1 VDLPQPIGRC
11 PDVAPA
17 DASHN
22 VPASDERGRE
32 SKVVDSEDVSDRWEA
47 TLANVENVVVIRFP
61 EPSKAYQAISVLKQA
76 DADGRIEL
84 RAAAV
89 VERTPEGQLRIPE
102 GADNVGLEGTAAGGL
117 IGMLVGIL
125 GGPLGMLLGWGTGAL
140 VGGVV
145 DLTRA
150 EKGEDALTMLGSAIS
165 PGSTA
170 VIADVAEPAIEVVDG
185 EMAKLSG
192 EVTRRPED
200 DVMAELE
207 AAEEATEAAAKE
219 ARRKMREQ
227 RKAEVSEK
235 FSERV
240 GKLKDRLHIS

>member
-1 VDLPQPIGRC
+1 MVD
-11 PDVAPA
+11 
-17 DASHN
+17 
-22 VPASDERGRE
+22 
-32 SKVVDSEDVSDRWEA
+32 
-47 TLANVENVVVIRFP
+47 ENVLVIRFP
-61 EPSKAYQAISVLKQA
+61 EPSKAYQALSVLKQA

-84 RAAAV
+84 PAAAV
-89 VERTPEGQLRIPE
+89 VERTQEGQLRIPE

-117 IGMLVGIL
+117 IGVLVGIL

-140 VGGVV
+140 MGGVV

-150 EKGEDALTMLGSAIS
+150 ETSDDALTTLGNSIT

-170 VIADVAEPAIEVVDG
+170 IIADVVEPAIEVVDG

-192 EVTRRPED
+192 EVSRRPVG

-207 AAEEATEAAAKE
+207 AAQEATDAAAKE

-235 FSERV
+235 FGQRV
-240 GKLKDRLHIS
+240 GKLKERLGIS

>member
-1 VDLPQPIGRC
+1 MIG
-11 PDVAPA
+11 
-17 DASHN
+17 N
-22 VPASDERGRE
+22 V
-32 SKVVDSEDVSDRWEA
+32 
-47 TLANVENVVVIRFP
+47 LVIRFP
-61 EPSKAYQAISVLKQA
+61 ETSKAYQALSVLKQA

-84 RAAAV
+84 RAAAI
-89 VERTPEGQLRIPE
+89 VERTPEGRLRTTE

-140 VGGVV
+140 AGGVL
-145 DLTRA
+145 DLTRV
-150 EKGEDALTMLGSAIS
+150 EKGEDALTTLGSAIS

-170 VIADVAEPAIEVVDG
+170 VIADVAEPAVEVVDG
-185 EMAKLSG
+185 EIAKLLG
-192 EVTRRPED
+192 EVTRRPVD

-207 AAEEATEAAAKE
+207 AAEEAAAAAAKE
-219 ARRKMREQ
+219 ARRTMREQ

-240 GKLKDRLHIS
+240 GKLKERLGIS

>member
-1 VDLPQPIGRC
+1 MVD
-11 PDVAPA
+11 
-17 DASHN
+17 
-22 VPASDERGRE
+22 
-32 SKVVDSEDVSDRWEA
+32 
-47 TLANVENVVVIRFP
+47 ENVLVIRFP
-61 EPSKAYQAISVLKQA
+61 EPSKAYQALSVLKQA

-84 RAAAV
+84 PAAAV
-89 VERTPEGQLRIPE
+89 VERTQEGQLRIPE

-117 IGMLVGIL
+117 IGVLVGIL

-140 VGGVV
+140 MGGVV

-150 EKGEDALTMLGSAIS
+150 ETSDDALTMLGNSIT

-170 VIADVAEPAIEVVDG
+170 IIADVVEPAIEVVDG

-192 EVTRRPED
+192 EVSRRSVG

-207 AAEEATEAAAKE
+207 AAQEATDAAAKE
-219 ARRKMREQ
+219 ARRTMREQ

-235 FSERV
+235 FGQRV
-240 GKLKDRLHIS
+240 GKLKERLGIS

>member
-1 VDLPQPIGRC
+1 MPITS
-11 PDVAPA
+11 
-17 DASHN
+17 DA
-22 VPASDERGRE
+22 R
-32 SKVVDSEDVSDRWEA
+32 
-47 TLANVENVVVIRFP
+47 
-61 EPSKAYQAISVLKQA
+61 
-76 DADGRIEL
+76 
-84 RAAAV
+84 
-89 VERTPEGQLRIPE
+89 
-102 GADNVGLEGTAAGGL
+102 GTAAGGL
-117 IGMLVGIL
+117 IGMLVGIP

-145 DLTRA
+145 DLTRE

-170 VIADVAEPAIEVVDG
+170 VIADVAGPAIEVVDG

-207 AAEEATEAAAKE
+207 SAEEATEAAAKE
-219 ARRKMREQ
+219 ARQKMREQ

-240 GKLKDRLHIS
+240 GKLKDRLGIS

>member
-1 VDLPQPIGRC
+1 MVD
-11 PDVAPA
+11 
-17 DASHN
+17 
-22 VPASDERGRE
+22 
-32 SKVVDSEDVSDRWEA
+32 
-47 TLANVENVVVIRFP
+47 ENVLVIRFP
-61 EPSKAYQAISVLKQA
+61 EPSKAYQALSVLKQA

-84 RAAAV
+84 PAAAV
-89 VERTPEGQLRIPE
+89 VERTQEGQLRIPE

-117 IGMLVGIL
+117 IGVLVGIL

-140 VGGVV
+140 MGGVV

-150 EKGEDALTMLGSAIS
+150 ETSDDALTMLGNSIT

-170 VIADVAEPAIEVVDG
+170 IIADVVEPAIEVVDG

-192 EVTRRPED
+192 EVSRRPVG

-207 AAEEATEAAAKE
+207 AAQEATDAAAKE
-219 ARRKMREQ
+219 ARRTMREQ

-235 FSERV
+235 FGQRV
-240 GKLKDRLHIS
+240 GKLKERLGIS

>member
-1 VDLPQPIGRC
+1 M
-11 PDVAPA
+11 A
-17 DASHN
+17 DI
-22 VPASDERGRE
+22 D
-32 SKVVDSEDVSDRWEA
+32 
-47 TLANVENVVVIRFP
+47 NVVVVRFP
-61 EPSKAYQAISVLKQA
+61 ESSKAYQALSVLKQA
-76 DADGRIEL
+76 DADGRIGL

-89 VERTPEGQLRIPE
+89 VERTPQGELRIPE

-117 IGMLVGIL
+117 IGMLVGII

-140 VGGVV
+140 IGGVV

-150 EKGEDALTMLGSAIS
+150 EKSEDALTELGSAIP

-170 VIADVAEPAIEVVDG
+170 VVAEVEEPAVEVVDG

-192 EVTRRPED
+192 EVTRRSVD

-207 AAEEATEAAAKE
+207 AAEEATDAAARE
-219 ARRKMREQ
+219 ARRTMREQ
-227 RKAEVSEK
+227 RKAEISED

-240 GKLKDRLHIS
+240 GKLKARLGMS

>member
-17 DASHN
+17 EASHN
-22 VPASDERGRE
+22 VRASDERGRE
-32 SKVVDSEDVSDRWEA
+32 SKVVDSENVSDRWEA

-61 EPSKAYQAISVLKQA
+61 EPSNAYQAISVLKQA

>member
-1 VDLPQPIGRC
+1 MGYR
-11 PDVAPA
+11 
-17 DASHN
+17 
-22 VPASDERGRE
+22 
-32 SKVVDSEDVSDRWEA
+32 
-47 TLANVENVVVIRFP
+47 
-61 EPSKAYQAISVLKQA
+61 
-76 DADGRIEL
+76 
-84 RAAAV
+84 RA
-89 VERTPEGQLRIPE
+89 GC
-102 GADNVGLEGTAAGGL
+102 
-117 IGMLVGIL
+117 
-125 GGPLGMLLGWGTGAL
+125 
-140 VGGVV
+140 GVV

-170 VIADVAEPAIEVVDG
+170 IIADVAEAAIEVVDG

-227 RKAEVSEK
+227 RKAEISEK

-240 GKLKDRLHIS
+240 GKLKDRLRIS

>member
-1 VDLPQPIGRC
+1 MENGD
-11 PDVAPA
+11 
-17 DASHN
+17 
-22 VPASDERGRE
+22 
-32 SKVVDSEDVSDRWEA
+32 
-47 TLANVENVVVIRFP
+47 NVVVIRFP
-61 EPSKAYQAISVLKQA
+61 ESSKAYQALSVLKQA

-84 RAAAV
+84 SAAAV

-145 DLTRA
+145 DLNRA
-150 EKGEDALTMLGSAIS
+150 EQGDDALTMLGSQIS

-170 VIADVAEPAIEVVDG
+170 IIADVGEPATEVIDG

-192 EVTRRPED
+192 EVTRRPVD
-200 DVMAELE
+200 DVMTELE
-207 AAEEATEAAAKE
+207 AAEEASDAAAKE

-227 RKAEVSEK
+227 RKAEVSEQ
-235 FSERV
+235 FSDRV
-240 GKLKDRLHIS
+240 GKLKNRLGIS

>member
-1 VDLPQPIGRC
+1 MVD
-11 PDVAPA
+11 
-17 DASHN
+17 
-22 VPASDERGRE
+22 
-32 SKVVDSEDVSDRWEA
+32 
-47 TLANVENVVVIRFP
+47 ENVLVIRFP
-61 EPSKAYQAISVLKQA
+61 EPSKAYQALSVLKQA

-84 RAAAV
+84 PAAAV
-89 VERTPEGQLRIPE
+89 VERTREGQLRIPE

-117 IGMLVGIL
+117 IGVLVGIL

-140 VGGVV
+140 MGGVV

-150 EKGEDALTMLGSAIS
+150 ETSDDALTTLGNSIT

-170 VIADVAEPAIEVVDG
+170 IIADVVEPAIEVVDG

-192 EVTRRPED
+192 EVSRRPVG
-200 DVMAELE
+200 DVMSELE
-207 AAEEATEAAAKE
+207 AAQEATDAAAKE

-235 FSERV
+235 FGQRV
-240 GKLKDRLHIS
+240 GKLKERLGIS

>member
-1 VDLPQPIGRC
+1 VRVRL
-11 PDVAPA
+11 
-17 DASHN
+17 
-22 VPASDERGRE
+22 
-32 SKVVDSEDVSDRWEA
+32 VDSESVSDRWEA
-47 TLANVENVVVIRFP
+47 TMANVENVVVIRFP
-61 EPSKAYQAISVLKQA
+61 EPSNAYQALSVLKQA

-89 VERTPEGQLRIPE
+89 VERTREGQLRIPE

-150 EKGEDALTMLGSAIS
+150 EKGEDALTMLGSAIP

-219 ARRKMREQ
+219 ARQKMREQ

-240 GKLKDRLHIS
+240 GKLKDRLRIS